1 MFRYATILVLFSTTI
16 VACSPRSTLKAVQ
29 AQLETCQEDLDRTRT
44 DAEAWRDRLDTWEH
58 QIGLR
63 LQEQEAATA
72 MSLDTIQLKF
82 NEIRAAVP
90 RAIETQVG
98 GQIDEVEKLL
108 IAGFR
113 DLSQGNSSLQQQLEE
128 TRELLSDARSEL
140 QTGNQLARNAQSERK
155 EIRGQIS
162 GLTSE
167 TAQLVARIH
176 DFDRT
181 RLQCKSC
188 PEYLDLRKRK
198 VADIAEFHN
207 EIVAHL
213 SALQGSMVAPVVP
226 DAKPE
231 AGKASGG

>member
-1 MFRYATILVLFSTTI
+1 MSRNATILVLLSAAL

-29 AQLETCQEDLDRTRT
+29 AQLETCQEDLERTRT
-44 DAEAWRDRLDTWEH
+44 DAAEWRDRLDTWEH

-90 RAIETQVG
+90 QAIETQVG
-98 GQIDEVEKLL
+98 GQIDEVERLL

-128 TRELLSDARSEL
+128 TRQLLSEARSEL
-140 QTGNQLARNAQSERK
+140 QTGNQLARNAQSERR

-176 DFDRT
+176 EFDRT

-198 VADIAEFHN
+198 IADIAEFHN

-213 SALQGSMVAPVVP
+213 SALQGNMVGPVVP
-226 DAKPE
+226 EGAAPGDD
-231 AGKASGG
+231 ASGD